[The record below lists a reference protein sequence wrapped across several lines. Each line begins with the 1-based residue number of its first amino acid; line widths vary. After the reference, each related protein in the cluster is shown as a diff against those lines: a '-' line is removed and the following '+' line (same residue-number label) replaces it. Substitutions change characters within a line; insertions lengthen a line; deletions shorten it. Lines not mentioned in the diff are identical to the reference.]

1 MVVLSTLTVCV
12 IATVLFESVPLAFIR
27 MFGTN
32 GGELYTGFAI
42 GCLRI
47 YLSLIVFTCLQKAG
61 AMFLQSIGHAK
72 AAVPLSALRDVLL
85 IAPAILMPMQM
96 GAMGVLWSAP
106 VADAIAMAITAVVVA
121 RVWKTMG
128 ADNRSVNQQTGTVLQ
143 NQRGEK

>member
-1 MVVLSTLTVCV
+1 MVVLSTLTVCI

-61 AMFLQSIGHAK
+61 AMFLQSIGYAK

-85 IAPAILMPMQM
+85 IALAILMPMQM
-96 GAMGVLWSAP
+96 GVMGVLWSAP